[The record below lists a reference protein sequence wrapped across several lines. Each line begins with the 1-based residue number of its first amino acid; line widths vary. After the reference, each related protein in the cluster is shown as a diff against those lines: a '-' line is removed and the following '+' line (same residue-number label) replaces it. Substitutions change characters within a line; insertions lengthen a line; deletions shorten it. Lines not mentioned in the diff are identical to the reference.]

1 VGWGTSGALG
11 GFMGNYSKTPIGQAM
26 IAATNIGVYHLV
38 KGIGAQAPEGVVA
51 DVSGGKVMVTMGQG
65 QVQANDTIRVVGLG
79 KEIFHPETGILLSRE
94 EELLG
99 ELRITEVRE
108 SFSYAE
114 PVSGTAI
121 GKLKAGDK
129 VVSTRKPEP
138 YEYGPSWDM
147 RGKLKKAVSN

>member
-1 VGWGTSGALG
+1 MVSPRPRPFFLVLKNGVNKERATS
-11 GFMGNYSKTPIGQAM
+11 SETP
-26 IAATNIGVYHLV
+26 V
-38 KGIGAQAPEGVVA
+38 PEEV
-51 DVSGGKVMVTMGQG
+51 GQG

-99 ELRITEVRE
+99 ELRITDVRE